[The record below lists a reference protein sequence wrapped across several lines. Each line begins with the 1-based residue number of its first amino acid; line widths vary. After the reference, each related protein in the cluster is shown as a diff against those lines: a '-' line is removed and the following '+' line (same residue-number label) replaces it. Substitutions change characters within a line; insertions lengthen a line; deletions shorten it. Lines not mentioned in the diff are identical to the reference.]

1 MIDELDKSIR
11 TLLIEELSM
20 REEDITF
27 DQPKRETSARWSQPT
42 LNFFL
47 YDVRENAQLRQHQM
61 ERTEPPSNGN
71 GAQPGKVYQKR
82 PPMRVDCFY
91 MVTAW
96 AQHPMDAHKLLT
108 NCMMTLYKHTQL
120 PDSCLQGKLSDA
132 IFPLRAR
139 VANHDVLTNPAEV
152 WSSLDNEMRAS
163 FSYVVTLALDPWK
176 VEEVTQVETVRI
188 RMGASEIESTP
199 LDSTRP
205 RALAV
210 QQRPASEMVSRR
222 LPRIRAV
229 FDEMIDI
236 GGQVRERGSKGKP
249 IGDIEVQIQNT
260 GLYTRTD
267 AQGRFRF
274 GRIWF
279 TDEEVTLV
287 ADPNGPRRTEH
298 KTQVVATKLGQ
309 YDIEV

>member
-1 MIDELDKSIR
+1 MIDDLDKSIR

-27 DQPKRETSARWSQPT
+27 DQPKREASAKWSQPT

-61 ERTEPPSNGN
+61 ERTEPPPNGN
-71 GAQPGKVYQKR
+71 GGQHGMVFQKR

-91 MVTAW
+91 IVTAW
-96 AQHPMDAHKLLT
+96 AQHPLDAHRLLT
-108 NCMMTLYKHTQL
+108 NCLMVLYKHTQL
-120 PDSCLQGKLSDA
+120 PNECLQGRLGEPL
-132 IFPLRAR
+132 FPVRAR

-176 VEEVTQVETVRI
+176 PEGVHQVETVRI
-188 RMGASEIESTP
+188 KMGPGEIESVPPDPTKP
-199 LDSTRP
+199 RP
-205 RALAV
+205 IAIK
-210 QQRPASEMVSRR
+210 QRPTEEIASRR
-222 LPRIRAV
+222 LPRIRAT

-236 GGQVRERGSKGKP
+236 GGQVRNNGKP
-249 IGDIEVQIQNT
+249 VTDIEVHIKDT

-267 AQGRFRF
+267 AGGHFRF

-279 TDEEVTLV
+279 KDEEITLI

-309 YDIEV
+309 FDIEV